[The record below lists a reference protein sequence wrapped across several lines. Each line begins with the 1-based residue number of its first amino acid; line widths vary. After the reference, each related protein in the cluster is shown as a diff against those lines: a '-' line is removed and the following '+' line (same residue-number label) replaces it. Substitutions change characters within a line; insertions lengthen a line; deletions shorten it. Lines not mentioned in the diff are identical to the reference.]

1 MSVRELVQRERALV
15 RELGALSS
23 QMERGGQGEAD
34 ALLAILGERQVLLS
48 EIQAIEDSLRG
59 CELDDDLCRER
70 EEIAGAIEEVLAQDQ
85 RTLGVLLE
93 RRDGVL
99 AELASMRRSRDAVRA
114 YGGAGRGA
122 RYRDEQA

>member
-1 MSVRELVQRERALV
+1 MSVREMVQRERALV
-15 RELGALSS
+15 RELRSLSA

-34 ALLAILGERQVLLS
+34 GLLALLGARQGVLS

-70 EEIAGAIEEVLAQDQ
+70 EEIAEAIEEVLAQDR

-93 RRDGVL
+93 RRDEVL
-99 AELASMRRSRDAVRA
+99 AELVSMRRSRHAVRA